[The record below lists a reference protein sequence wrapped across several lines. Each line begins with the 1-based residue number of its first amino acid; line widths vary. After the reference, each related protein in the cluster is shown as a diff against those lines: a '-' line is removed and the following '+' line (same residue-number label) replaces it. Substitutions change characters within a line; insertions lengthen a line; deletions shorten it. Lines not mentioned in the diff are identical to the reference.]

1 MTQPGY
7 DTARA
12 ADPQQAGITAR
23 ARAVRVLC
31 QVLGDRR
38 KLSEALER
46 QPDRLVDARDQ
57 ALCKELCFGV
67 LRWLPR
73 LQWLHRK
80 LRDGNHHQ
88 DTLVLRCVLYT
99 GLYQIDHL
107 QVPDHAAVSTSV
119 ELCRTLDQPRA
130 AKLLNALLRRYL
142 REQETMQ
149 QRMVQHETA
158 LHAHPRWWLETL
170 RQAWPDD
177 WQTLIV
183 ENNQRPPLYLR
194 VNCLRKSRPAFL
206 DMLDRTGIQA
216 SPCRHTPSA
225 LRLTGA
231 LPVAQLP
238 GFAQGQCAVQD
249 GSAQLTAELLPV
261 PAGARM
267 LDACAA
273 PGGKTGLFLERW
285 PDMAALVAID
295 RQAHRVAKLIGNLQR
310 LGHLKPGYPASG
322 QNQRLAI
329 LQADLRCPETW
340 WDGEA
345 FDVILLDAPCSGS
358 GIIRRQ
364 PDIKNLRRARQL
376 RQLINTQQQLLQTC
390 WGLLKPG
397 GRLLYATCSVLPA
410 ENSAQV
416 AWFSGQQPDCVLQP
430 IQAPWGRDTGF
441 GTQLMTGHQGM
452 DGFFY
457 ALLGKVPTGQTA
469 ARPV

>member
-1 MTQPGY
+1 MTRR
-7 DTARA
+7 ARA
-12 ADPQQAGITAR
+12 EPQQPGITAR
-23 ARAVRVLC
+23 ERAVRVLC

-46 QPDRLVDARDQ
+46 QAGGLADARDR

-73 LQWLHRK
+73 LQWLHRQ
-80 LRDGNHHQ
+80 LRDGGRRQ

-99 GLYQIDHL
+99 GLYQIDYL
-107 QVPDHAAVSTSV
+107 QVPDHAAVCTSV
-119 ELCRTLDQPRA
+119 ELCRILGQHRA

-142 REQETMQ
+142 GKREAMQ

-158 LHAHPRWWLETL
+158 YLAHPRWWLETF

-183 ENNQRPPLYLR
+183 ENNRRAPLYLR

-206 DMLDRTGIQA
+206 DMLARAGLRT
-216 SPCRHTPSA
+216 SPCQHAPNA
-225 LRLTGA
+225 LRLTEA
-231 LPVAQLP
+231 LPVEELP

-249 GSAQLTAELLPV
+249 GSAQLAAELLPV

-285 PDMAALVAID
+285 PDMGGLVAVD
-295 RQAHRVAKLIGNLQR
+295 RQKHRVAKLIDNLQR
-310 LGHLKPGYPASG
+310 LGHLKPGAPASG
-322 QNQRLAI
+322 RNRQLAI
-329 LQADLRCPETW
+329 LQSDLRCPETW
-340 WDGEA
+340 WDGRA

-376 RQLINTQQQLLQTC
+376 RELINTQQQLLRSC

-410 ENSAQV
+410 ENGAQI
-416 AWFSGQQPDCVLQP
+416 ARFSGRQPDCALLP
-430 IQAPWGRDTGF
+430 IRAPWGRDTGF
-441 GTQLMTGHQGM
+441 GTQLMTGRQGM

-457 ALLGKVPTGQTA
+457 ALLRKVP
-469 ARPV
+469 ARQAGAKPD